1 MFTVV
6 LTLLSQRILY
16 IYYYLNMVDG
26 SGGNS
31 STMDFNPTGS
41 STSAGG
47 ANTTII
53 ENVAELQFGPEF
65 EDIDSTFRFCYC

>member
-1 MFTVV
+1 
-6 LTLLSQRILY
+6 
-16 IYYYLNMVDG
+16 MVDG

-31 STMDFNPTGS
+31 SSMDFNPTGS

>member
-1 MFTVV
+1 
-6 LTLLSQRILY
+6 
-16 IYYYLNMVDG
+16 MVDG

-31 STMDFNPTGS
+31 SSMDFNPTAS

-65 EDIDSTFRFCYC
+65 EDIHSTLPFLLLLNGCFCIIYKW